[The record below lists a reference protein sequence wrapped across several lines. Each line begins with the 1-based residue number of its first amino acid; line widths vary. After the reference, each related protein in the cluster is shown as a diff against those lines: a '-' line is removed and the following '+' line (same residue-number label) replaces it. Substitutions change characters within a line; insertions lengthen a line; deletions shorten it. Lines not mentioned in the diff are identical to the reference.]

1 MAILR
6 RHRHLADKHTGNT
19 NTGTMTT
26 QRMSTPST
34 PMTKAT
40 ADDLIAN
47 FQPCPE
53 NLFTDIAGGKNRPC
67 TDR

>member
-1 MAILR
+1 
-6 RHRHLADKHTGNT
+6 
-19 NTGTMTT
+19 MTT